1 MRVDVSRQDEF
12 AGAIDGASA
21 KLHHHIGGDIRDAPV
36 VDENRRVTGNF
47 SISGI
52 YDGSANE
59 RDFFG
64 VSSEREDRQR
74 KSECDSKFHADSA
87 TWQNKNEP
95 VISVALTSTLP
106 FYYSRCFAIDR
117 SVIGFAR
124 SQIKFVGGNLEKRG
138 SRHGKNHPEK
148 PEHRPGGK
156 CEE

>member
-1 MRVDVSRQDEF
+1 MYPGKMNLPAQSTVRPPNFITILAAIFVMRPLSTKTVALRVIFPS
-12 AGAIDGASA
+12 AGFLTVPPMSAMCSARAASA
-21 KLHHHIGGDIRDAPV
+21 KTDNAK
-36 VDENRRVTGNF
+36 
-47 SISGI
+47 
-52 YDGSANE
+52 ANAILS
-59 RDFFG
+59 FM
-64 VSSEREDRQR
+64 Q
-74 KSECDSKFHADSA
+74 
-87 TWQNKNEP
+87 TWQNTNEP

-106 FYYSRCFAIDR
+106 FYYSCCFAIDR